1 MPAHNVKHLAMP
13 KFYKFDYSIRNEKKE
28 IVDSSDGGEPLSF
41 VEGDGSMIPGLENA
55 LLGRQTGDEFS
66 IFLEPDDAYGQHQRR
81 LVKTLSKD
89 MIHTDAE
96 EIKVG
101 MVFQVGSGKESQ
113 VVKVVGVEDDGI
125 VVDGNHPLAG
135 ISFHFDIH
143 VLEVRE
149 ISE

>member
-1 MPAHNVKHLAMP
+1 MP
-13 KFYKFDYSIRNEKKE
+13 KFYKFDYAIRNEKKD
-28 IVDSSDGGEPLSF
+28 IVDSSDGGESLSF
-41 VEGDGSMIPGLENA
+41 VEGDGTMIVGLEKA
-55 LLGRQTGDEFS
+55 LLGRLTGDEFS
-66 IFLEPDDAYGQHQRR
+66 VFLEPDEAYGQHQRR

-96 EIKVG
+96 EIKMG

-113 VVKVVGVEDDGI
+113 VVKVIEIEDDGI

-143 VLEVRE
+143 VLEVRDV
-149 ISE
+149 SE

>member
-1 MPAHNVKHLAMP
+1 MP
-13 KFYKFDYSIRNEKKE
+13 KFYKFDYAILNEKKE

-41 VEGDGSMIPGLENA
+41 VEGDGTMIGGLENA
-55 LLGRQTGDEFS
+55 LLGRAVGDEFS
-66 IFLEPDDAYGQHQRR
+66 VFLEPAEAYGLHHRR
-81 LVKTLSKD
+81 LIKTLSKD

-101 MVFQVGSGKESQ
+101 MVFQVGSGKESE
-113 VVKVVGVEDDGI
+113 VVKVIAVEDDGI

-143 VLEVRE
+143 VIEVRE
-149 ISE
+149 VSE